1 MGRNSHHG
9 WRHSNYAASKS
20 CPCLDRPLVRAEA
33 HAHVLTKRRGP
44 SHPLADAR
52 WWSKQ
57 ASLTLASDL
66 SVRGERHQGPKLAFP
81 LRFYTDSLHIKPD
94 ILLERAKL
102 RGVFP
107 TCNAIYFMSY
117 SAEFEHRPA
126 KKILLQRFFQ
136 TLFELLLKVATFFGR
151 RCKLWNRI
159 RCFHCWTSIKEREMG
174 SYSYTA
180 SVKVVKNM
188 RKEMWSLISIGKF
201 TQFLREPITIPP
213 LLESALGVAA
223 QA

>member
-1 MGRNSHHG
+1 MVGGIPIMLHQKVVPAWTGLSFAQRRTRTCWQRG
-9 WRHSNYAASKS
+9 EDRHTHLLMQGDDQS
-20 CPCLDRPLVRAEA
+20 RP
-33 HAHVLTKRRGP
+33 P
-44 SHPLADAR
+44 
-52 WWSKQ
+52 
-57 ASLTLASDL
+57 SLTLASDL

-136 TLFELLLKVATFFGR
+136 TLFELLLKVATFYGR

-188 RKEMWSLISIGKF
+188 RKEMWSLISIGNNF
-201 TQFLREPITIPP
+201 SMNP
-213 LLESALGVAA
+213 
-223 QA
+223 